1 MEDNVAKTM
10 KARQAQAAAVIIFC
24 CIRFAILLRPALSPV
39 SFFRSSMI
47 KMVIDLFEIF
57 LETFRLQV
65 SLTAVQQYVGDGAA
79 IKYAP
84 KGNQENGNGIHNE
97 PKKPL

>member
-1 MEDNVAKTM
+1 
-10 KARQAQAAAVIIFC
+10 
-24 CIRFAILLRPALSPV
+24 
-39 SFFRSSMI
+39 MI

-57 LETFRLQV
+57 LEAFRLQV
-65 SLTAVQQYVGDGAA
+65 SLTAVQPYVGDGAA

-84 KGNQENGNGIHNE
+84 KGNQENGNGIHIE